1 MRQITAA
8 EVKPGMEVQWTYAG
22 ITRQC
27 TPSYVETVS
36 PRGGAYL
43 RTFEGG
49 SVQIPSDVKVTVL
62 AEPQPEE
69 PVTLCARIVVAGR
82 KIYRWTEDPK
92 EPWPWRGE
100 ALNVDP
106 VLWSWGQLSGLGPV
120 TVVDAAPSWTAPAD
134 REPTP
139 EVPDRIEEW
148 DTWED
153 VPEGVVVTTP
163 GLFCHY
169 RKNQGVVE
177 FSDPDNDP
185 DWTKADV
192 RHMPRCYSPWT
203 RVTDDAPEVP
213 ERIEEC

>member
-1 MRQITAA
+1 MTRTIKAS
-8 EVKPGMEVQWTYAG
+8 EVKPGMEVEFTLTRKMMIHKV
-22 ITRQC
+22 ITWGDSHR
-27 TPSYVETVS
+27 E
-36 PRGGAYL
+36 L
-43 RTFEGG
+43 RDDTGH
-49 SVQIPSDVKVTVL
+49 VARVDADAPVTVL
-62 AEPQPEE
+62 SEPAPPQPEE

-153 VPEGVVVTTP
+153 VPECVVVTTP

-177 FSDPDNDP
+177 FSDPDDDP
-185 DWTKADV
+185 EWTEPGV
-192 RHMPRCYSPWT
+192 RAMPRGYGPWT
-203 RVTDDAPEVP
+203 RVADV
-213 ERIEEC
+213 

>member
-1 MRQITAA
+1 MRQIKAS
-8 EVKPGMEVQWTYAG
+8 EIKPGMTIRWERLEVKTE
-22 ITRQC
+22 ITVREV
-27 TPSYVETVS
+27 SYFNTVLYRVHS
-36 PRGGAYL
+36 PQGMPV
-43 RTFEGG
+43 F
-49 SVQIPSDVKVTVL
+49 IPSDAEVTVL

-106 VLWSWGQLSGLGPV
+106 VLWSWGQLCGLGPV

-169 RKNQGVVE
+169 RKNQGVIE
-177 FSDPDNDP
+177 FSDPDDDP
-185 DWTKADV
+185 EWTEPGV
-192 RHMPRCYSPWT
+192 RAMPRGYGPWT
-203 RVTDDAPEVP
+203 RVADV
-213 ERIEEC
+213 

>member
-8 EVKPGMEVQWTYAG
+8 EVKPGMEVQFDLSGW
-22 ITRQC
+22 
-27 TPSYVETVS
+27 
-36 PRGGAYL
+36 
-43 RTFEGG
+43 
-49 SVQIPSDVKVTVL
+49 DVKGAVASVDVRPHAVWIYTEKWCEMSLDLDSPVTVL
-62 AEPQPEE
+62 SEPAPPQPEE

-82 KIYRWTEDPK
+82 RIYRWTEDPK

-106 VLWSWGQLSGLGPV
+106 VLWSWGQLCGLGHV

-153 VPEGVVVTTP
+153 VPEGVVVSNP
-163 GLFCHY
+163 GLLYHY
-169 RKNQGVVE
+169 RKAPGKIEALSSVRGGVMGGAK
-177 FSDPDNDP
+177 FPLDTRPG
-185 DWTKADV
+185 
-192 RHMPRCYSPWT
+192 PWT
-203 RVTDDAPEVP
+203 RVTGA
-213 ERIEEC
+213 

>member
-1 MRQITAA
+1 MTRTIKASEVQSGMTVQFDLQGW
-8 EVKPGMEVQWTYAG
+8 EVKGTAG
-22 ITRQC
+22 AVAVGPHAVWIYTEKWC
-27 TPSYVETVS
+27 EMSLDLDS
-36 PRGGAYL
+36 P
-43 RTFEGG
+43 
-49 SVQIPSDVKVTVL
+49 VTVL

-139 EVPDRIEEW
+139 EVPERIEEW
-148 DTWED
+148 PEDDTELRKHKWQDADGD
-153 VPEGVVVTTP
+153 VWRYE
-163 GLFCHY
+163 
-169 RKNQGVVE
+169 
-177 FSDPDNDP
+177 SDNRVGR
-185 DWTKADV
+185 WLCADLLWG
-192 RHMPRCYSPWT
+192 RPYCGPWT
-203 RVTDDAPEVP
+203 RVTDA
-213 ERIEEC
+213 

>member
-1 MRQITAA
+1 MTRIIKAS
-8 EVKPGMEVQWTYAG
+8 EVQPGMELQWTYAG

-49 SVQIPSDVKVTVL
+49 SAQIPSGAEVTVL
-62 AEPQPEE
+62 SEPQPEE

-106 VLWSWGQLSGLGPV
+106 VLWSWGQLCGLGPV
-120 TVVDAAPSWTAPAD
+120 TVVDADPSWTVPD
-134 REPTP
+134 DTEPTP

-148 DTWED
+148 PEDDTALRPYPWRDRDGDIWSWAEAKAKWKCHD
-153 VPEGVVVTTP
+153 HMGV
-163 GLFCHY
+163 Y
-169 RKNQGVVE
+169 RTADHWPSSLYAP
-177 FSDPDNDP
+177 FTRDSD
-185 DWTKADV
+185 A
-192 RHMPRCYSPWT
+192 
-203 RVTDDAPEVP
+203 
-213 ERIEEC
+213 

>member
-1 MRQITAA
+1 MTRTIKVS
-8 EVKPGMEVQWTYAG
+8 EVRPGMEVQWTSLG
-22 ITRQC
+22 ITRRC
-27 TPSYVETVS
+27 TGEVVDGGS
-36 PRGGAYL
+36 PRDGVNLRTSEGGA
-43 RTFEGG
+43 
-49 SVQIPSDVKVTVL
+49 VHIPGDAEVTVL

-139 EVPDRIEEW
+139 EVPERIEEW

-153 VPEGVVVTTP
+153 VPEGVAVTNP
-163 GLFCHY
+163 GLRYRY
-169 RKNQGVVE
+169 RKAGGKTEVLA
-177 FSDPDNDP
+177 PDVLAPVGDAEWLRAYVSMESQP
-185 DWTKADV
+185 G
-192 RHMPRCYSPWT
+192 PWT
-203 RVTDDAPEVP
+203 RVTDA
-213 ERIEEC
+213 

>member
-1 MRQITAA
+1 MTRTITPA
-8 EVKPGMEVQWTYAG
+8 EIKPGMTIRWTHNKVTYECPVMDRDGTDEDGGVLCHVSDMHSEYVDAEAG
-22 ITRQC
+22 
-27 TPSYVETVS
+27 E
-36 PRGGAYL
+36 
-43 RTFEGG
+43 
-49 SVQIPSDVKVTVL
+49 VTVL

-106 VLWSWGQLSGLGPV
+106 VLWSWGQLSGLGHV

-148 DTWED
+148 PEDDTELRKHKWRGRDGYIWKWLAAASEWE
-153 VPEGVVVTTP
+153 
-163 GLFCHY
+163 
-169 RKNQGVVE
+169 
-177 FSDPDNDP
+177 
-185 DWTKADV
+185 
-192 RHMPRCYSPWT
+192 CYDAVGNGMVSGGRPSYGPWT
-203 RVTDDAPEVP
+203 RATDA
-213 ERIEEC
+213 